1 MFHTIHAS
9 GETKHIVFCRKFLLN
24 SRCLIIINFRNNR
37 NGGGQNKKLY
47 AESKAR
53 LVFNQILKEI
63 IFHGDGN
70 ISSTLESGLWD
81 QDTSI

>member
-1 MFHTIHAS
+1 M
-9 GETKHIVFCRKFLLN
+9 
-24 SRCLIIINFRNNR
+24 
-37 NGGGQNKKLY
+37 GGGENKKLY

>member
-37 NGGGQNKKLY
+37 NGGGGRIKN
-47 AESKAR
+47 
-53 LVFNQILKEI
+53 FMLKVK
-63 IFHGDGN
+63 
-70 ISSTLESGLWD
+70 
-81 QDTSI
+81 QD